1 MLRPLLFL
9 LVTSVVSFATA
20 QAAPVGAAATAVHA
34 TNSVSGP
41 ARLEGEVR
49 KFEVVDRRTP
59 APAHPVLFTGSS
71 SIRLWTNLVADFPN
85 YTVVNRGFGGSEM
98 RDLLHFFDR
107 LVRPYQPSAIVV
119 YEGDNDLGSGQSVDE
134 VYALY
139 LQFLQRVRTDLP
151 GTPVVILAVK
161 PSPSRQKWVAS
172 QRDLNARLESLAQSS
187 PGLVFVDTFHPLLD
201 AAGLPRPEFY
211 QADHLHMTPA
221 GYAVWKPAVEAGLKA
236 ALPRAAG
243 RP

>member
-1 MLRPLLFL
+1 MLRSLLLF
-9 LVTSVVSFATA
+9 LVTSVVSFG
-20 QAAPVGAAATAVHA
+20 VAAAAVPA
-34 TNSVSGP
+34 THSATGP

-59 APAHPVLFTGSS
+59 PLAHPVLFTGSS

-85 YTVVNRGFGGSEM
+85 HTVLNRGFGGSEM
-98 RDLLHFFDR
+98 RDLVHFFDR

-119 YEGDNDLGSGQSVDE
+119 YEGDNDLGSGLAVEE
-134 VYALY
+134 VYASY
-139 LQFLQRVRTDLP
+139 LKFLRRVGSDLP
-151 GTPVVILAVK
+151 GTPVVLLAVK
-161 PSPSRQKWVAS
+161 PSPSRLKWMGH

-201 AAGLPRPEFY
+201 AAGVPRPEFY
-211 QADHLHMTPA
+211 EADHLHLTPA
-221 GYAVWKPAVEAGLKA
+221 GYAAWKPAVEAGLKA
-236 ALPRAAG
+236 ALQRAPG